1 MAVNFLKELKNNNWG
16 FISLSRK
23 GFDGAV
29 MVYNT
34 NKGEVAVCFST
45 KDAFVVTD
53 DSGLFGINDLV
64 HGVIK
69 CKDISVETPEIITG
83 AEVVAYVEGEDVIF
97 DKARIAK
104 LGLSAEST
112 IIDISN
118 RLSMLNKL
126 NETVA
131 IEM

>member
-16 FISLSRK
+16 FISLSRN

-45 KDAFVVTD
+45 KDVFVVSD

-64 HGVIK
+64 HGIIK
-69 CKDISVETPEIITG
+69 CKDISVEQSSIIDG
-83 AEVVAYVEGEDVIF
+83 AEVVAYVDGEDVIF
-97 DKARIAK
+97 DNASVVK

-112 IIDISN
+112 LIDISN